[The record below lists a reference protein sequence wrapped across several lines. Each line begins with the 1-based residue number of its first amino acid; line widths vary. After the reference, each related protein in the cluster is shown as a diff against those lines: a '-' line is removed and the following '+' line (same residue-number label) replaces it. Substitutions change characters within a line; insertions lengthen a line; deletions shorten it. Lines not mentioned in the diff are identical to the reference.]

1 MESAKVVKEINEEDY
16 DQNMSPEIIDK
27 ETYVNQITR
36 SYVRKSLLEYRD
48 KIIRPTIQATNYSD
62 NPIKNHM
69 DNLIDIYKLLLFL
82 TEKWELCCGETVLE
96 MLENEELNFGNV
108 EHVETL
114 LEIIAIKLGREKL
127 QMEQYSALRNFLK
140 GKNAPPL
147 DEKFRKSPQKKV
159 FEQMKEGAFSN

>member
-1 MESAKVVKEINEEDY
+1 
-16 DQNMSPEIIDK
+16 MSPEIIDK

-69 DNLIDIYKLLLFL
+69 DNLIDIYKTLTVADRKMGALLWRNNNGNFQ
-82 TEKWELCCGETVLE
+82 EQ
-96 MLENEELNFGNV
+96 ELNFGNV

-114 LEIIAIKLGREKL
+114 LEFVAIKLGREKL

-140 GKNAPPL
+140 GKDAPPL